1 MDLAL
6 LARGPF
12 HEPRMTVRA
21 REKIDHSQRAS
32 WLRARSHEAMARKR
46 ADTTVPEFI

>member
-21 REKIDHSQRAS
+21 REKIDQSKSQLVAPTI
-32 WLRARSHEAMARKR
+32 A
-46 ADTTVPEFI
+46 